1 MLRVKR
7 KMAFEPVLID
17 VATQQDFLV
26 TNGPMS
32 VLNRADIIPNIRSIF
47 NWARDQRLKVISCI
61 QAHRPGDD
69 FGGHPRHCIDGTP
82 GQKKLPY
89 TLLPRRIVVEADNS
103 YTVPYDLMQH
113 YHQAI
118 FHKRTEDLLGNPKA
132 DRVINEL
139 QPDRYII
146 FGVGLESWI
155 KLLAL
160 GLMIRHKPAAVVSDA
175 CGFWDANVA
184 DLVVRQLE
192 AKGIQLLK
200 TADVVVME
208 KVRPRRQILAP
219 APKFQGVAQ
228 TP

>member
-1 MLRVKR
+1 MT
-7 KMAFEPVLID
+7 FEPVLID
-17 VATQQDFLV
+17 VATQHDFLGGNSPV
-26 TNGPMS
+26 AVQNK
-32 VLNRADIIPNIRSIF
+32 ADVIPNIRSLF
-47 NWARDQRLKVISCI
+47 AWARNQRLRVISCI
-61 QAHRPGDD
+61 QAFRPGDD
-69 FGGHPRHCIDGTP
+69 FNGHPRHCVDGTP

-103 YTVPYDLMQH
+103 YTVPYDLMQR
-113 YHQAI
+113 YQQAI

-132 DRVINEL
+132 DRLINEL

-160 GLMIRHKPAAVVSDA
+160 GLMIRHKPAAVVTDA
-175 CGFWDANVA
+175 CGYWDANVA

-200 TADVVVME
+200 TAEVVVTE
-208 KVRPRRQILAP
+208 KAKPRARIHATT
-219 APKFQGVAQ
+219 PKFQGTT
-228 TP
+228 TPQESSVGS